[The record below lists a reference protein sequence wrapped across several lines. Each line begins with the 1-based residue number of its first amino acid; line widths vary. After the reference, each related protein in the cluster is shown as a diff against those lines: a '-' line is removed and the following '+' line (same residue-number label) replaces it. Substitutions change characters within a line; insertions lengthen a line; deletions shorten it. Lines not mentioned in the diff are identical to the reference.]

1 MITAERLRELV
12 HYCPETGE
20 FTHLQSKG
28 RKKAGMRAGCNV
40 PSGYVTIMVD
50 GFRTMAHRF
59 AWLYVT
65 GKWPVAEIDHIDGNK
80 RNNAFSNLRD
90 VSRSI
95 NTQNQKKAKRTS
107 KTGYLG
113 VRYHADDKFV
123 AAITVNGKTKYLG
136 VFKNPHEAHQ
146 AYLNAKRAIHDGC
159 TI

>member
-1 MITAERLRELV
+1 MITAERLRELA

-28 RKKAGMRAGCNV
+28 GKKAGMRAGSLRND
-40 PSGYVTIMVD
+40 GYIYIMFGGV
-50 GFRTMAHRF
+50 RALAHRF
-59 AWLYVT
+59 AWLYMT
-65 GKWPVAEIDHIDGNK
+65 GNWPDREIDHIDGNK

-90 VSRSI
+90 VDRSL
-95 NTQNQKKAKRTS
+95 NTQNQNKAKRTS

-113 VRYHADDKFV
+113 VRYHGPNKFV
-123 AAITVNGKTKYLG
+123 AAISLNGKSIYLG